1 MGVKAPAR
9 PKRRGCTEPRIWTR
23 PLVELTPETSYG
35 FAVIKFAE
43 EVLEYRL
50 LPWQKWLL
58 VHMLEL
64 DAAGRFRFRTVVIL
78 VARQNGKTEL
88 LKLVTLWFMFAL
100 GVGMVIGTAQNLIVA
115 EKVWASTVELARS
128 VPDLADEIARVDRG
142 SGRKSMRLRTGEEYQ
157 VAAASRRGGRGFTGD
172 LILLDELRE
181 HQSWDSW
188 SAVTKT
194 TLARAMALVVALS
207 NAGDVRSVVLRHLR
221 RIAIEALVEQG
232 AAELEAELQAFADQ
246 GLDLADA
253 LGVDLA
259 EDVDD
264 EDEFDPDD
272 IEPDSL
278 GLFEWSAPP
287 AMSPRNRDGWA
298 MANPSL
304 GYTDEY
310 GVGIEER
317 AIAAALRT
325 DPDWVFRM
333 EVLCQWSSGAAE
345 GPFPRGSWE
354 NCLDESSSIA
364 DAEVRKVGID
374 ISANHSYTY
383 IAVAALNQDGIP
395 HVEVSAFRAGTEWV
409 IPWLH
414 ERGITEVALQGR
426 GAPVSA
432 FKGDLAAAVDADGNP
447 APITVIPWEGAELA
461 AGCGKFY
468 AYVRDGKLRHLVQ
481 PIADVAA
488 ATAAT
493 KPVGDGAWVWDR
505 NHSPSDIAG
514 LVAETAALW
523 LLLNAPKPATSVYD
537 TGDLLIV

>member
-1 MGVKAPAR
+1 VTAQAK
-9 PKRRGCTEPRIWTR
+9 PKRLGCTEPRIWTK

-35 FAVIKFAE
+35 FAVVRFAE

-58 VHMLEL
+58 IHMLEL
-64 DAAGRFRFRTVVIL
+64 DASGRFRFRTIVIL

-88 LKLVTLWFMFAL
+88 LKLVTLWFMFAM

-115 EKVWASTVELARS
+115 EKVWASTVELAQS
-128 VPDLADEIARVDRG
+128 VPDLNEEIARVDRG
-142 SGRKSMRLRTGEEYQ
+142 SGRKAMKLRTGEEYQ

-194 TLARAMALVVALS
+194 TLARAMALVVCLS
-207 NAGDVRSVVLRHLR
+207 NAGDVRSIVLRHLR

-232 AAELEAELQAFADQ
+232 AAELEAELKAFADQ
-246 GLDLADA
+246 GIDLGEA

-259 EDVDD
+259 EAGDD
-264 EDEFDPDD
+264 DEFDPDD

-287 AMSPRNRDGWA
+287 NLSPRNRDGWA
-298 MANPSL
+298 MANPSM

-310 GVGIEER
+310 GIGIEER

-333 EVLCQWSSGAAE
+333 EVLCQWSSGSAE
-345 GPFPRGSWE
+345 GPFPPGAWE
-354 NCLDESSSIA
+354 SCLDETSSIA
-364 DAEVRKVGID
+364 EATDRKVGID
-374 ISANHSYTY
+374 VSANHSYTY
-383 IAVAALNQDGIP
+383 IGVAALNQHGIP
-395 HVEVSAFRAGTEWV
+395 HVEVAAFRAGSDWV
-409 IPWLH
+409 IPWLQ

-426 GAPVSA
+426 GAPVSGL
-432 FKGDLAAAVDADGNP
+432 KRELEDAG
-447 APITVIPWEGAELA
+447 ITVTAWEGSELA
-461 AGCGKFY
+461 AGTGKFY
-468 AYVRDGKLRHLVQ
+468 SYVRDGKLRHLVQ
-481 PIADVAA
+481 PVVDVAA

-493 KPVGDGAWVWDR
+493 KPLGDGAWGWDR
-505 NHSPSDIAG
+505 NHSPTDIAG
-514 LVAETAALW
+514 LVAETAAFW
-523 LLLNAPKPATSVYD
+523 LLLSAPQPQVSAYD